1 MKKLTA
7 NQMRDMW
14 FHFWE
19 SKGHDVLES
28 ASLVPVNDPSLLW
41 VNAGVTP
48 LKKYFDGSEIPDN
61 RRMCSSQKCI
71 RTNDIENVGKTARH
85 QTFFEMMGNFS
96 VGDYFKKEAILWSWE
111 FLTSDEWL
119 GFEPEKLYITVYP
132 TDKEA
137 YDRWIE
143 VGVDPSHIIKLED
156 NFWEIGPGPSGP
168 DSEIFY
174 DRGEKYDPD
183 GIGIRLL
190 EEDIE
195 NDRYIEIWNNV
206 FSQYN
211 AKAGLKREE
220 YPELPSKNIDT
231 GMGLERIVSVL
242 QEVET
247 NFDTDLFIP
256 IISKIS
262 EISGKEY
269 HGEMPFKVI
278 ADHVRT
284 ITFALADGA
293 NFGNTGRDYVLR
305 RLLRRAVRYARILE
319 IDRPFMEELV
329 PVVVGVMEYAY
340 PYLIDHQEMV
350 MAKIAKE
357 EELFHRTLVN
367 GEKRLHE
374 LFETSETKEIS
385 GEEAFKL
392 YDTFGF
398 PFELTLEYAEENGF
412 TVSREEFDQCMKKQK
427 ELARS
432 ARKNMSSM
440 NNQNA
445 ELLEFKEESIFVGY
459 DVLEKETEIIALFDG
474 EKFVDVLENKGYVVL
489 KETPFYAESG
499 GQVSDTGYIYDGD
512 VVIEVVDLFKG
523 PNKQHFHY
531 VQFEGVIHKGDK
543 VRASVNEATRLAT
556 MCNHSVAHLLQSAL
570 REVLGKMVTQ
580 AGSYLDDETV
590 RFDFHYDQK
599 ISREQLIEVEKKVN
613 EQIQL
618 AEDTKTEL
626 MTLEEAKASGAM
638 ALFGEKY
645 GTDVRV
651 VTIGNS
657 RELCGG
663 THVKNTGDIEKFA
676 IAYLESKG
684 SNVYRIEGATRDNI
698 DAALFATIKPYN
710 DEMIK
715 LLTKAKKI
723 VEEAYINDIDLVFDC
738 DINHDAPHSY
748 EDIVY
753 NLEEMDIIK
762 EKVQELEKNYREQLS
777 KNALQDLSK
786 FESYKENVN
795 GIDTIICKVEWMD
808 LSILK
813 QIIDALVQKME
824 QGFIFMANVNGDSV
838 NYFARSTNNM
848 KDKVNCGQ
856 VVKDAA
862 MKSNGNGG
870 GSPFFAQGG
879 GKNADVDA
887 IIEEVKDI
895 IAHA

>member
-1 MKKLTA
+1 MKKLTG

-14 FHFWE
+14 FQFWK
-19 SKGHDVLES
+19 SKGHDVFES
-28 ASLVPVNDPSLLW
+28 SSLVPMNDPTLLW

-61 RRMCSSQKCI
+61 RRICSSQKCI

-85 QTFFEMMGNFS
+85 QTFFEMLGNFS
-96 VGDYFKKEAILWSWE
+96 VGDYFKKEAIEWSWE
-111 FLTSDEWL
+111 FLTSDKWL

-132 TDKEA
+132 TDQEA

-206 FSQYN
+206 FSQFN

-242 QEVET
+242 QEVDT

-256 IISKIS
+256 IIEKIS

-305 RLLRRAVRYARILE
+305 RLLRRAVRYAKMLE
-319 IDRPFMEELV
+319 IDHTFMKELV
-329 PVVVGVMEYAY
+329 PVVVGVMEYPY
-340 PYLIDHQEMV
+340 PYLIDQQEMV
-350 MAKIAKE
+350 MAKIEKE

-432 ARKNMSSM
+432 ARKDMNSM

-445 ELLEFKEESIFVGY
+445 ELLEFKEESTFVGY
-459 DVLEKETEIIALFDG
+459 DVLEKGTEIIALFDG
-474 EKFVDVLENKGYVVL
+474 EKFVDSLENKGYVVL

-499 GQVSDTGYIYDGD
+499 GQVSDTGYIHNGD
-512 VVIEVVDLFKG
+512 LVIEVVDLFKG
-523 PNKQHFHY
+523 PNKQHFHF
-531 VQFEGVIHKGDK
+531 VQFDGVIHKGDK
-543 VRASVNEATRLAT
+543 VVASVNEATRLST

-570 REVLGKMVTQ
+570 REVLGKQVTQ

-590 RFDFHYDQK
+590 RFDFNYDQK

-613 EQIQL
+613 EQIKL

-684 SNVYRIEGATRDNI
+684 SNVYRIEGATKDNI
-698 DAALFATIKPYN
+698 DALLFSTIKPYN

-715 LLTKAKKI
+715 LLTKAKKL
-723 VEEAYINDIDLVFDC
+723 VEEAYSNGITLEFDC
-738 DINHDAPHSY
+738 EINNDAPHSY
-748 EDIVY
+748 ADIVS
-753 NLEEMDIIK
+753 NLKEMDTVK
-762 EKVQELEKNYREQLS
+762 VKVQELEKNYREQLS

-786 FESYKENVN
+786 YEKDQENIN
-795 GIDTIICKVEWMD
+795 GVDTIICKVEGMD

-813 QIIDALVQKME
+813 QIIDALIQKME
-824 QGFIFMANVNGDSV
+824 SGFIFMANVNGDNV

-856 VVKDAA
+856 IVKDVS

-870 GSPFFAQGG
+870 GSPTFAQGG
-879 GKNADVDA
+879 GKNVDVDT
-887 IIEEVKDI
+887 IINEVKDI